1 MRFDVGDD
9 VGSEGF
15 GGDEID
21 APNDDGDE
29 GIPLR

>member
-15 GGDEID
+15 GGDEMD
-21 APNDDGDE
+21 VMDGEDGE

>member
-15 GGDEID
+15 GGDEMD
-21 APNDDGDE
+21 TLNDDGDE

>member
-1 MRFDVGDD
+1 

-15 GGDEID
+15 GGDEMD
-21 APNDDGDE
+21 VMDGEDGE